1 MKLLELRCPSCNRL
15 IEATDS
21 MAGCLIACPKCSE
34 KLQIPTLCET
44 APVVKVKG
52 QVSPDSLLHRE
63 AILPKTAPKDFQT
76 EPADSRDYNSATI
89 SLVLGIISI
98 TLAVFVGITVMLL
111 VKLSSEAFIVCHF
124 GSLVTGILAV
134 AQAKKTNRADAGM
147 ICGIVGIVL
156 FMGFLVAIISEM

>member
-98 TLAVFVGITVMLL
+98 TLAVVLGSIVMLL
-111 VKLSSEAFIVCHF
+111 VKLNSEAFIVLHF

-134 AQAKKTNRADAGM
+134 AQAKKTKPASPGM
-147 ICGIVGIVL
+147 TSGIVGIVL